1 MQALAAILTGSFSLL
16 LLGQSRGR
24 PPARYLGAFLLLI
37 SLNQAAETARS
48 LASDAAQGL
57 LWYRLADLVSC
68 LDPLVLLLFAGS
80 HPAPNALSRP
90 RVLVPAALA
99 SFALAATSA
108 FQALPSPD
116 PATHVHP
123 LLLTLFTL
131 AAYGVVTLWALARVR
146 QEPGRE
152 DARMLF
158 AACVVL
164 ALPVVMRLFD
174 EATVF
179 PPQSFTLRLWVHV
192 AGGAAFLAAAVA
204 LALAARPA
212 MAPRPGL
219 LWVALLAA
227 AAILVLGKAKNV
239 VEMLG
244 ESGATPQIPLGGLIY
259 LGRAATSVRWLL
271 VCAFASVALFSQDA
285 LPMTLRARRRAAR
298 VLIALT
304 LLVGGAA
311 AVAFAQVF
319 LPGGALEVP
328 PQGWLLL
335 VVAVALSQG
344 FREGVDAVAERFYGV
359 PRVGDRAS
367 AHAMYARAV
376 SASLRRGR
384 DPARDADVQ
393 RLREDLGIDEPTAA
407 LLERVAESA
416 EAGPL
421 AVGQTVLGRYKV
433 ESLLGRGGGG
443 RAFLARDALLQR
455 DVALKEVPGADAAE
469 RGVQEA
475 RAAGALHHPNVV
487 TVHDVLARGAFTV
500 LVTEHCREGS
510 LADKV
515 ERDGPLPHDEG
526 ARVLR
531 GLLSGLEAVHARG
544 IVHRDLKP
552 SNVLLSGGEAK
563 IGDFGIARRAQ
574 EETVDA
580 AGGWEGTPAYLAP
593 EVRRG
598 GPATPR
604 SDLYA
609 VGVLARACLRAPL
622 SPALE
627 AAIVRATQ
635 EDPAA
640 RWASAAE
647 MLAALGETPQA
658 Q

>member
-1 MQALAAILTGSFSLL
+1 
-16 LLGQSRGR
+16 
-24 PPARYLGAFLLLI
+24 
-37 SLNQAAETARS
+37 
-48 LASDAAQGL
+48 
-57 LWYRLADLVSC
+57 
-68 LDPLVLLLFAGS
+68 
-80 HPAPNALSRP
+80 
-90 RVLVPAALA
+90 
-99 SFALAATSA
+99 
-108 FQALPSPD
+108 
-116 PATHVHP
+116 
-123 LLLTLFTL
+123 
-131 AAYGVVTLWALARVR
+131 
-146 QEPGRE
+146 
-152 DARMLF
+152 
-158 AACVVL
+158 
-164 ALPVVMRLFD
+164 
-174 EATVF
+174 
-179 PPQSFTLRLWVHV
+179 
-192 AGGAAFLAAAVA
+192 
-204 LALAARPA
+204 
-212 MAPRPGL
+212 
-219 LWVALLAA
+219 
-227 AAILVLGKAKNV
+227 
-239 VEMLG
+239 
-244 ESGATPQIPLGGLIY
+244 PQIPLGGLIY

-407 LLERVAESA
+407 LLERVAEPA

-421 AVGQTVLGRYKV
+421 AV
-433 ESLLGRGGGG
+433 
-443 RAFLARDALLQR
+443 
-455 DVALKEVPGADAAE
+455 
-469 RGVQEA
+469 
-475 RAAGALHHPNVV
+475 GALHHPNVV

-544 IVHRDLKP
+544 IVH
-552 SNVLLSGGEAK
+552 
-563 IGDFGIARRAQ
+563 
-574 EETVDA
+574 
-580 AGGWEGTPAYLAP
+580 
-593 EVRRG
+593 
-598 GPATPR
+598 
-604 SDLYA
+604 
-609 VGVLARACLRAPL
+609 
-622 SPALE
+622 
-627 AAIVRATQ
+627 
-635 EDPAA
+635 
-640 RWASAAE
+640 
-647 MLAALGETPQA
+647 
-658 Q
+658 